1 MSNTPRRSNRFLL
14 TACATALA
22 CALLAVAATPAAAQS
37 GKAAAPASL
46 DAILKAVSAWDS
58 GVESAAVWQLRD
70 YVYARKDDPAGR
82 AECEAALLK
91 FLKTPATP
99 SAKLTATRFLRVV
112 AGDTAVPALQAMLAD
127 ARLADYATY
136 VLQQL
141 PGPVAERALV
151 EALKSARGTVKSG
164 IVTALGERR
173 ASGALPVLVPLLSQ
187 PEFNAAA
194 ATAIGR
200 IGGPAAAAALT
211 AAYGAAQVPFKR
223 TLAPSMLAAAEGLLA
238 AKNPDGALAVY
249 RALSSDRFLPAPV
262 RRAAFMGEINT
273 AAEGAAGLVL
283 TMLDS
288 TDPDEQ
294 QAAVARIA
302 DVVPAEGIAPVCERL
317 PRLTE
322 ALQVQVLA
330 ALAGYPGGRVRPAVL
345 EAGRSQSPAVRIAA
359 LRALE
364 SAGDASVVPFLV
376 ERAAATGKGPE
387 RDAARRALGMLK
399 GRAVDDAILAMLGQQ
414 QPPAAAGELMK
425 AVADRR
431 VFLAKSMVTAA
442 LADPSAAV
450 RAGALEAL
458 RAIGTPSD
466 VAGVLDVL
474 LRSGDET
481 ERADAEKTAA
491 ALLQKIGS
499 PDGRSRMV
507 RTRLASETDTEA
519 RVRLINLL
527 PLTGDD
533 AALPILRATLESSSV
548 DEVDAAARALTSWPT
563 ATARDD
569 VLALARDAKNDTH
582 RLLAIGGLVRLVCL
596 EAYRRPEAAVADLKQ
611 ASGLAWRPEE
621 RKLVLG
627 ALAAFP
633 CKDALELATGF
644 LQDAAVKAEAQ
655 AAIDRITPRLV
666 KSDTR

>member
-1 MSNTPRRSNRFLL
+1 MTDTPRRSNRFLL
-14 TACATALA
+14 ATCAAALA
-22 CALLAVAATPAAAQS
+22 YALLAAGAAPAAAQGS
-37 GKAAAPASL
+37 PAASPASL
-46 DAILKAVSAWDS
+46 DTILKAVSAWNS
-58 GVESAAVWQLRD
+58 GIESAAIWQLRD
-70 YVYARKDDPAGR
+70 YVYARKDDAAGR
-82 AECEAALLK
+82 AECEAALLR

-99 SAKLTATRFLRVV
+99 SAKLTAARFLRVV

-127 ARLADYATY
+127 PRSADYAIY

-141 PGPVAERALV
+141 PGPAAEGALV
-151 EALKSARGTVKSG
+151 QALKSARGTVKAG

-173 ASGALPVLVPLLSQ
+173 SSGALPVVVLLLSQ
-187 PEFNAAA
+187 PEFNVAA

-211 AAYGAAQVPFKR
+211 AAYPAAQVPFKR
-223 TLAPSMLAAAEGLLA
+223 TLAPSMIAVAESLQA
-238 AKNPDGALAVY
+238 AKNPEGALAVY
-249 RALSSDRFLPAPV
+249 RMVSSDRSLPAPV
-262 RRAAFMGEINT
+262 RRAAFMGEIDT

-302 DVVPAEGIAPVCERL
+302 DAVPAQGIGRVCERL
-317 PRLTE
+317 PRLPE
-322 ALQVQVLA
+322 LLQIPVLA
-330 ALAGYPGGRVRPAVL
+330 VLTGYPGDRVRPAVL
-345 EAGRSQSPAVRIAA
+345 EAARSQSPAVRIAA
-359 LRALE
+359 LHGLD
-364 SAGDASVVPFLV
+364 SVGDASVVPFLV
-376 ERAAATGKGPE
+376 ERAAVAGKGLE

-399 GRAVDDAILAMLGQQ
+399 GRAVDDAILAMLGQK

-431 VFLAKSMVTAA
+431 VFLAKPAVAAA
-442 LADPSAAV
+442 LQDPSPAV
-450 RAGALEAL
+450 RAGAFEAL

-466 VAGVLDVL
+466 VSPVLDVL
-474 LRSGDET
+474 LRSGDDA
-481 ERADAEKTAA
+481 ERADAEKTVA
-491 ALLQKIGS
+491 ALLQKTGS

-507 RTRLASETDTEA
+507 RMRLVSETDTQT

-533 AALPILRATLESSSV
+533 SALPILRTALASASL
-548 DEVDAAARALTSWPT
+548 DEADAAARALASWPT
-563 ATARDD
+563 VTARDD
-569 VLALARDAKNDTH
+569 VWKLARDSNDETH
-582 RLLAIGGLVRLVCL
+582 RLLAIGSLVRLVGL
-596 EAYRRPEAAVADLKQ
+596 EPFRRPEAAIADLKQ

-633 CKDALELATGF
+633 CKDALDLATGF
-644 LQDAAVKAEAQ
+644 LQDADVKAEAQ
-655 AAIDRITPRLV
+655 AAIDTITPKLKKV
-666 KSDTR
+666 ETR